1 MSNWLLEKREKVYCL
16 LQELSPV
23 IVAFSGGTDSTLV
36 LKLAVDA
43 LGAGNVLAA
52 TGKSPSIPIEEQNE
66 AYKLAKQ
73 IGANHIF
80 IETHE
85 LENEAYAANPS
96 NRCYFCKNELFSRL
110 ETLRIEKGYKTIVDG
125 TNADDVHDWR
135 PGMKAAQVHGVR
147 SPLLE
152 AGFTKRE
159 IRLISR
165 QLGLPTWDKPAMPCL
180 SSRIPYGEA
189 ITPERLKRIHD
200 AESVLRQ
207 AGFRDV
213 RVRDHFPIA
222 RIEVLHGE
230 MQKLVEEPLRTEIA
244 SRLKKLGYLFITLD
258 LLGLQSGSL
267 NQVLAIETSP
277 KV

>member
-165 QLGLPTWDKPAMPCL
+165 QLSLPTWDKPAMPCL